1 MENLQNVRI
10 ADTTANPAPL
20 GLMAFGLTTLLLNI
34 HNAGFFP
41 MDTMIMAMGIFY
53 GGLAQVIVGI
63 MEWKKNNTFGTTA
76 FTSYGFFWIAL
87 VALMILPKLGVGNA
101 PSTTSMGYFLAVWG
115 LFSFCL
121 WIATFKTNKALTVT
135 FTLLILLFGLLT
147 LRDFSGSESVGI
159 SAGWVGIFCALAAM
173 YTAFAQILNEMW
185 GKTVLPIGPWK
196 K

>member
-87 VALMILPKLGVGNA
+87 VALMILPKLGVGTA
-101 PSTTSMGYFLAVWG
+101 PSALSMGYFLSAWG

-121 WIATFKTNKALTVT
+121 WIATFRTNKALTVT

-147 LRDFSGSESVGI
+147 IRDFSGSESVGI
-159 SAGWVGIFCALAAM
+159 SAGWVGIFCALSAM